1 MIAFKET
8 VYMAAGETQEYS
20 HNIESIPKLV
30 KGLSKLMPELTNETF
45 YELAKAKQTFVTFG
59 GHRRKWEI
67 VRELEAVESSESVEE
82 TKTPEALPFDGGEHS
97 LEACGRD

>member
-1 MIAFKET
+1 MITFKET
-8 VYMAAGETQEYS
+8 VYMAAGETQEYT

-30 KGLSKLMPELTNETF
+30 KGLSRLMPELTNETF

-67 VRELEAVESSESVEE
+67 VRDLSPVEAEEPAKESDEVACSLPES
-82 TKTPEALPFDGGEHS
+82 D
-97 LEACGRD
+97 